1 MMRYIIWFV
10 YSALIITFLHTSSES
25 QYYLPLIM
33 FFSSMFVWRLWW
45 EESWWYLESSEGCW
59 IYLPKSTSKQEQR
72 LDQSWA
78 ESPGHHQNVEVRS
91 CQRTRKYEE
100 VVQGTRRKT
109 LLNKI
114 FCLQKDIWIEKCT
127 VYPPRCAGICSVAEN
142 IQLRDNCWQ
151 WWCYSIILL
160 QLSPPRT
167 SPHCTRKLTQE
178 RMRT

>member
-127 VYPPRCAGICSVAEN
+127 VYPPRCLRCSPLCWYLLSSWEYP
-142 IQLRDNCWQ
+142 ITRQLLAMMMLFH
-151 WWCYSIILL
+151 YSATII
-160 QLSPPRT
+160 T
-167 SPHCTRKLTQE
+167 TPHISTLH
-178 RMRT
+178 